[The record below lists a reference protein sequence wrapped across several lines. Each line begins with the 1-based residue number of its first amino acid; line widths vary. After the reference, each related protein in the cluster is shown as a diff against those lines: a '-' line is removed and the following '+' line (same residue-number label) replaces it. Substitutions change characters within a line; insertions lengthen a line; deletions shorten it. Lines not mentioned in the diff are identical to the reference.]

1 MTKVDSRFWYKGC
14 HNNMDNNSKVT
25 TPTPDPATTARVA
38 EMRKRLADR
47 GIPFTFEYVKHDK
60 DGNRIV
66 Y

>member
-1 MTKVDSRFWYKGC
+1 
-14 HNNMDNNSKVT
+14 MDNNSKVT